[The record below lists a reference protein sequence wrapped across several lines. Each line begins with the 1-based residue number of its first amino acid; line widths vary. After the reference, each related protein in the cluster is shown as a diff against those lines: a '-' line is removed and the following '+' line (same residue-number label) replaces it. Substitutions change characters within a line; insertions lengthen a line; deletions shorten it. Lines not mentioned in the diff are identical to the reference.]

1 MIYQEPNHIYLLPHT
16 FLNLRYNFPL
26 WCNLIVYVG
35 RMWFSVCEDA
45 TVSYHYFIIYAVSQ
59 SIMTDPSNMM
69 WFKHR
74 VVIEFIIAE
83 NVKFVDIY
91 KRLLV
96 VYRNETLNI
105 NSVHRWTL
113 RVKGFEVEKVVIANQ
128 DRSGRLLTVTDETH
142 KQKVK
147 N

>member
-1 MIYQEPNHIYLLPHT
+1 MIYQEPIHVCLLSHT

-26 WCNLIVYVG
+26 WYILIVYVG

-45 TVSYHYFIIYAVSQ
+45 TVLYHYFIIYAILQCV
-59 SIMTDPSNMM
+59 MKDLSNTM

-74 VVIEFIIAE
+74 AVIEFIIAE
-83 NVKFVDIY
+83 NVKLVDIY

-96 VYRNETLNI
+96 VYRNETLDI
-105 NSVHRWTL
+105 SSFHRWTL
-113 RVKGFEVEKVVIANQ
+113 RVKGFEVEKVVIADQ
-128 DRSGRLLTVTDETH
+128 DRSERLLTVTDEAH